1 MAGNYL
7 ALVANDAYL
16 ATVREEHGSRIF
28 DQAPLICSFEAIREQ
43 LGRDSH
49 GILLLVAADPADCEP
64 IKRLVQEIN
73 LRKLPAVIILLVADQ
88 ALESRLAFLNP
99 YILKCLHWPEDA
111 VTLGDLLADGLEQAG
126 MFPDT
131 VAESVAEILSRRLLT
146 QTPSLLPLLEHLVL
160 AATHDITVLLIGETG
175 TGKSYLA
182 RLMHECSPRR
192 EQRFLTIPCGAI
204 APTLVESE
212 FFGHVQGA
220 FTGADRPKLGKF
232 AAVGSGTLFL
242 DEIDALGLEQQAALL
257 RVIETGEFEP
267 VGSNETQHTLARL
280 IFASNVNLEA
290 EVRRGKFRQDLYYR
304 LNVMAFHLPPL
315 RERREDIAPL
325 VRALVARFN
334 QRFRKELFDIR
345 PETLAALEAF
355 SWPGNIR
362 QLENVIQ
369 HAVLVSGGRELLLQH
384 LPPPI
389 LDEAALSRSHSDL
402 GNEQAAT
409 ASLLRHNRE
418 LLEHNLIQRVLV
430 DSGYSL
436 NRTAHT
442 LGISRVTLYKKMKK
456 YGLHVGGGPQQVRH
470 RLGS

>member
-7 ALVANDAYL
+7 ALVANNAYL
-16 ATVREEHGSRIF
+16 ATVREGHGSWVLG
-28 DQAPLICSFEAIREQ
+28 QAPLICSFEAIREH

-49 GILLLVAADPADCEP
+49 AVLLLVAADPADCEP
-64 IKRLVQEIN
+64 IKRLIQEIS
-73 LRKLPAVIILLVADQ
+73 LRKLPAAVILLVANQ

-99 YILKCLHWPEDA
+99 YLWNCLHWPEDA
-111 VTLGDLLADGLEQAG
+111 ATLGDLLAEGMEQGCAPPG
-126 MFPDT
+126 P
-131 VAESVAEILSRRLLT
+131 VEESVEEVLSRRLLA
-146 QTPSLLPLLEHLVL
+146 QTPSLLPLLEHLAL

-192 EQRFLTIPCGAI
+192 EQRFLTIPCGAL

-242 DEIDALGLEQQAALL
+242 DEIDALGLEQQVAAL

-267 VGSNETQHTLARL
+267 VGSNETHHSMARL
-280 IFASNVNLEA
+280 LFASNVNLEA
-290 EVRRGKFRQDLYYR
+290 EVRTGKFRQDLYYR
-304 LNVMAFHLPPL
+304 LNVMAFHLPSL

-325 VRALVARFN
+325 VRALVARFS
-334 QRFRKELFDIR
+334 QKFRKELFDVR

-369 HAVLVSGGRELLLQH
+369 HAVLVSTGRELLLQH

-389 LDEAALSRSHSDL
+389 LDEAASSHPRD
-402 GNEQAAT
+402 AAM
-409 ASLLRHNRE
+409 ASSLRHNRE
-418 LLEHNLIQRVLV
+418 LLEHNLIQRVLA
-430 DSGYSL
+430 DNGYSL
-436 NRTAHT
+436 HRTAHT

-456 YGLHVGGGPQQVRH
+456 YGLHVEGGPQQVRH